1 MFKVIQ
7 VIKNSYPKKKKNSDV
22 SPLIQEAS
30 SGPDHL
36 VGFYCTAL
44 PQAVLGG
51 RWWSFAWRKECGS
64 PPQSSCCWVWTLV
77 KLSWGGVPGQHSK
90 MLPAGVS
97 PPPLSSEGLSCLTKM
112 AALTPLSKYLSSL
125 SFFLL
130 LAGTPVWRRGGDW
143 RLQFSARSQ
152 CCPWDPTPGKFHSC
166 L

>member
-36 VGFYCTAL
+36 VGFYCAGL

-64 PPQSSCCWVWTLV
+64 PPVIMLLGVNACETFLGWGPRAAFEDAASRRFTSSAVQWRSFLFNKDGCFN
-77 KLSWGGVPGQHSK
+77 
-90 MLPAGVS
+90 
-97 PPPLSSEGLSCLTKM
+97 SSFKI
-112 AALTPLSKYLSSL
+112 
-125 SFFLL
+125 SFFSVFF
-130 LAGTPVWRRGGDW
+130 PPSCWDSRVKKRR
-143 RLQFSARSQ
+143 RLTISVFSRSQ